1 MRLCTCRMLYW
12 NTDAHLYF
20 FQLSIGTL
28 GLWLWLIMPHQ
39 HQYWA
44 LLSRALIFV
53 NVLIRYYVKNYTH
66 YSTCNIQFRDLLV
79 VRGLVYV
86 FFRGG
91 HVNETTATL
100 CSLTQR
106 RKRVFLGLGPRCFW
120 VQSPPPKYSSL
131 LVKVASNPSR
141 SRHYGSAVSE
151 S

>member
-1 MRLCTCRMLYW
+1 MRIGTCRMLHW

-20 FQLSIGTL
+20 FRLSIDTL
-28 GLWLWLIMPHQ
+28 GLWLWLITPITINTEH
-39 HQYWA
+39 YLRVLWF
-44 LLSRALIFV
+44 LLTFLV
-53 NVLIRYYVKNYTH
+53 GTMLKNYTQ

-100 CSLTQR
+100 CSLTR
-106 RKRVFLGLGPRCFW
+106 EESVFFLGLGPRCFW
-120 VQSPPPKYSSL
+120 VQSPPPKYFSL
-131 LVKVASNPSR
+131 LVQVVSNPSR
-141 SRHYGSAVSE
+141 SHHYGSAVSE